1 MKININDSLKAA
13 ILRQSGNNFQLA
25 NELQDNLSKES
36 KLYLLHIIERLE
48 SKKMIWEQKKE
59 E

>member
-1 MKININDSLKAA
+1 MKININEQLRAA
-13 ILRQSGNNFQLA
+13 ILRQSGDNFQLA

-36 KLYLLHIIERLE
+36 KLYLLHIIMRLE
-48 SKKMIWEQKKE
+48 SIKTLEEKKE